1 MTNHKHKGI
10 GFQSP
15 AGLRSITISNVV
27 ADINKMFINTIKVIY
42 LEIKNESAI
51 IPAVLLKL
59 FNISKYQ

>member
-10 GFQSP
+10 GFQSS
-15 AGLRSITISNVV
+15 AGLRSITIPNVV

>member
-15 AGLRSITISNVV
+15 AELRSITISNVV

-51 IPAVLLKL
+51 IPAVLLKM